1 MSASGAPE
9 FAHPPHPPAH
19 PIYKKATLVDKDV
32 RRSLACHCAAPT
44 CPPEDP
50 RCRDRYPAAVEAWK
64 RGGAA
69 AAQAVA
75 APVAHESSV
84 CAASTRASESDAV
97 PDEASRRLWH
107 PTCVAHAGHACDSAV
122 HLGDGS

>member
-1 MSASGAPE
+1 M
-9 FAHPPHPPAH
+9 
-19 PIYKKATLVDKDV
+19 T
-32 RRSLACHCAAPT
+32 CHCAAPT

-50 RCRDRYPAAVEAWK
+50 RRRDRYPAAVEAWK

-84 CAASTRASESDAV
+84 CATSTRASEGDAV
-97 PDEASRRLWH
+97 PDEASKRLWR
-107 PTCVAHAGHACDSAV
+107 PTCVAHAGHAYDSAV